1 MFSGN
6 AATEILSSIFCLQF
20 LIFLSFFLMFF
31 ETCVSQK
38 RESLDLT
45 PDTFFLMKTF
55 FKYFLFVVLR
65 RELALT

>member
-1 MFSGN
+1 MFSAN

-45 PDTFFLMKTF
+45 PDTFF
-55 FKYFLFVVLR
+55 
-65 RELALT
+65 